1 MIIWKSLA
9 PKMLWEKLSKP
20 ESNLS
25 LKYSIA
31 FGDVMLF
38 MILLSHTCYL
48 MWFLFYSKLL
58 ALTLSLL
65 FVILDSLLKS
75 SFLSCTSLQ
84 AFSVQSFLE
93 QGRWSVRAFP
103 YNRERN
109 LTRRKEYY
117 HDATLPPLSQRHC
130 IQESEQTVLIFSEV
144 IGVTIFDSKLYW
156 VYIFKNKIK

>member
-1 MIIWKSLA
+1 MNIWKSLT

-38 MILLSHTCYL
+38 MILLLHTCYL

-58 ALTLSLL
+58 ALTFSLL
-65 FVILDSLLKS
+65 FVILNSLLKS
-75 SFLSCTSLQ
+75 SFLSCISLQ
-84 AFSVQSFLE
+84 AFSVQSFLG

-103 YNRERN
+103 YNRERS
-109 LTRRKEYY
+109 LTRQKGI
-117 HDATLPPLSQRHC
+117 LPWCDPHPRCHKG
-130 IQESEQTVLIFSEV
+130 IAYKRV
-144 IGVTIFDSKLYW
+144 
-156 VYIFKNKIK
+156 NKQYLFFLRW